1 MSELEVL
8 EKKNEALCDEIIC
21 LKKELEKLR
30 RVNELL
36 EDDAERY
43 RLQTRRQKI
52 KMAYQSGQ
60 IVVYKQFAE
69 RGKNE
74 YKMRIIP

>member
-1 MSELEVL
+1 MNELEVTK
-8 EKKNEALCDEIIC
+8 EKNEALRDEIIC

-30 RVNELL
+30 RINKLLDDNAELHRKL
-36 EDDAERY
+36 IHE
-43 RLQTRRQKI
+43 QKI
-52 KMAYQSGQ
+52 AIAYQSGQ